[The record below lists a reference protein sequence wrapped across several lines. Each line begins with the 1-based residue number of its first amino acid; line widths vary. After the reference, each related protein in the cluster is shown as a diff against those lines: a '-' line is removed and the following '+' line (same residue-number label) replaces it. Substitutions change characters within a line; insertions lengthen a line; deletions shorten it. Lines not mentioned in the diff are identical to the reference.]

1 LVEVAVAA
9 VALVLAEIL
18 FLVEEAEAWLKVLM
32 EEHMVPAAAA
42 VLVLDPT
49 HLAAERG
56 FRV

>member
-1 LVEVAVAA
+1 
-9 VALVLAEIL
+9 VLAEIL
-18 FLVEEAEAWLKVLM
+18 FLVEAAKAWLKVLM

-42 VLVLDPT
+42 VLVPNPT